1 MENSGELLE
10 ITYSEY
16 ETARTGVGAEY
27 VFTLRD
33 PEDHTR
39 ELRVVSKAGKL
50 HLVYRG
56 AEYGFGRDFGHLVST
71 IDGFLAGRILLFTVY
86 AHEKKRL
93 SGRRR
98 RAAVDI
104 DSTIDGLIGSLAGG
118 RGNVLRCLRRLQ
130 TAKDCRIRLYGWD
143 PADCRSILAF
153 RVPAEKAGIG
163 YRKPRCVHT
172 TAKEKKHHAHD
183 IIG

>member
-16 ETARTGVGAEY
+16 ETVRTGAGAEY

-39 ELRVVSKAGKL
+39 ELQVVSKAGKL

-104 DSTIDGLIGSLAGG
+104 DSTIDGLIRSLAGE
-118 RGNVLRCLRRLQ
+118 RQDVLRCLYRLQ

-153 RVPAEKAGIG
+153 RAPAGSAGIRSG
-163 YRKPRCVHT
+163 KQPSVHT
-172 TAKEKKHHAHD
+172 TAKEKQHHAHD